1 MSTISYNSNNQVP
14 FQQPNAP
21 PPLQPRGRR
30 RGGGVLGANGYQNR
44 ILGANGYQNQIL
56 GANGYQNQILG
67 TNSYQNPN
75 QNLQANGYQNQNFG
89 TNDYQCQ
96 NRNFRTNGYNYP
108 NYYGNYSNGN
118 PYFPNSNDYGM
129 RNQPDMPLRPR
140 YYCQQNIQRSNRNQN
155 QIREGGRNRRNQPR
169 NGSNQQRRSRSR
181 QPPRQQRQPR
191 RNGPRQ
197 IQLNDFMPV
206 QLRNH
211 SSSLANLPEE
221 FQAFNSTTNANNV
234 PVDALPQ
241 RAIFARTTTTADS
254 TQPFNIAVADNDDE
268 IQEQSI
274 INNGRNQKRQTSTTT
289 ASFRRQQQRRIRQE
303 QYRRNGINTN
313 NRFAVLAEDN
323 NNNDGDD
330 YDDDDKV
337 EDNVDNDMPLRF
349 LKKKNNNNR
358 KRKKERLYLKH
369 ERIIKWIHENVP
381 QKEIIDNS
389 GNYAFVL
396 ASINIYD
403 EWIRANYEVQV
414 WQNYFKMATENK
426 HWAKEI
432 IQRTKQRDEIVNNR
446 FIKNKINQLAL
457 IMAQSGA
464 SISDLKTQL
473 RTYWSQ
479 VPSYKGSK
487 AAIDALAQGTP
498 TTTTS
503 STTESTTS
511 KITATSLAPDRIRD
525 KVDQV
530 EKVIYKYLYHCTE
543 HVKMSIEN
551 RIRLAKAQLDEFKAL
566 EDFQL
571 ASTPNHRIIHFVLKS
586 KVKLWSTKNKNR
598 TTILK
603 RIELDLPPK
612 WISKCDYNLKIDASM
627 VSPQEVQEFYNRMK
641 DLKRKNR
648 IEAMTIYQD
657 IATREYELI
666 NNEINDIIINLSK
679 QTDEDE
685 ASSAALIHYHKLREK
700 RLNLEA
706 EQSVPAIINEANI
719 QLTEEYHQ
727 LLKLGP
733 RFIYNDPKTASRR
746 RTTELATL
754 KRKIERQ
761 FYDKKVSPGRPVEQF
776 IAALDKLLLKLHGSS
791 PSNEKQQT
799 TFNNNNNSVS
809 TTTDNPPSQPS
820 QLHIHNGTVT
830 MMKKNKRKNYGRL
843 VKRLKYKFKLANVV
857 LRKSDKSKVFHL
869 GKLEEYNKKSNEYM
883 DKTKAY
889 KCLGTQDPLADLIQR
904 TNKYLLDLRLIKW
917 ITQKQYE
924 QLSIKP
930 NEVELAHLYYLPKAH
945 KAGTPLRPIVSGLK
959 HPTIKISKFLDQ
971 LLRPLFD
978 QMASKTTVTSGF
990 EFSKYVQ
997 EWSEINLRQD
1007 TLFCTIDVTDLYTM
1021 VPQVEGVLSLKKM
1034 MDYLQLKQID
1044 GLKIE
1049 TIIRLSR
1056 FVMKNN
1062 YFSYDGQYYHQ
1073 IRGGAMGSPLT

>member
-56 GANGYQNQILG
+56 GANGYQNQNLW
-67 TNSYQNPN
+67 TNTYQNPN

-118 PYFPNSNDYGM
+118 PYFPNSNDYCM

-140 YYCQQNIQRSNRNQN
+140 YYRQQNIQRSNRNQN

-206 QLRNH
+206 QLRNR

-268 IQEQSI
+268 IQEQPI

-511 KITATSLAPDRIRD
+511 KITATSLAPDRVRD

-799 TFNNNNNSVS
+799 TSNNNNNSVS

-990 EFSKYVQ
+990 ELSKYVQ

-1062 YFSYDGQYYHQ
+1062 YFSYDGQ
-1073 IRGGAMGSPLT
+1073 